1 MCDNRH
7 NISDGKI
14 HDMGKAWETLCIAIE
29 EVDAFAIEDV
39 LNLIACGVIVAS
51 VVSSDAEQLA
61 GRVK

>member
-1 MCDNRH
+1 
-7 NISDGKI
+7 
-14 HDMGKAWETLCIAIE
+14 MGKAWETLCIAIE